1 MFSRNA
7 INPKTASLARRRNKH
22 RRVGQQSFL
31 DCLPGKRFAC
41 CNRCQTGRKKFA
53 RCVVATQSARKWL
66 AKTEPFFVSG
76 RRKRERLIL
85 FSNGAR
91 TQSERFTHS
100 IRSSVDIFPLPSM
113 SAPAR
118 VIGFE

>member
-22 RRVGQQSFL
+22 RRLGQQSFL

-41 CNRCQTGRKKFA
+41 CNRRQTGRKKCA

-66 AKTEPFFVSG
+66 AKTEPFFVCG
-76 RRKRERLIL
+76 RGKRDRLVL

-91 TQSERFTHS
+91 IQRERLAHS
-100 IRSSVDIFPLPSM
+100 IRSS
-113 SAPAR
+113 A
-118 VIGFE
+118 